1 MGGGHL
7 DTLIVNKC
15 EGVGHLKKF
24 GGLKLGLKLGL
35 KMNVPV
41 EFVIFQPR
49 DY

>member
-24 GGLKLGLKLGL
+24 GGLKLGLK
-35 KMNVPV
+35 MNVPV